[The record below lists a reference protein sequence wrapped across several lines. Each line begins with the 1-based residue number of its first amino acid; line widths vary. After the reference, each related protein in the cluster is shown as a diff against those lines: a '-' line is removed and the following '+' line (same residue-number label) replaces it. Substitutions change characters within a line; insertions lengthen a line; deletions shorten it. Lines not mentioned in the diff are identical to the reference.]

1 MSEGPCGSGWASNPG
16 AAAWALH
23 PGLPQ
28 RAEWGTVGAAGLRG
42 ETALCSSG
50 TVRAEKPSQE
60 GVGGASCRLEAL
72 AWPVVHHAALC
83 R

>member
-1 MSEGPCGSGWASNPG
+1 MAQAGPLILGRQPGPCIRACRRGQSGG
-16 AAAWALH
+16 
-23 PGLPQ
+23 
-28 RAEWGTVGAAGLRG
+28 RWGRPDCGG